1 MARKSGEMG
10 FVDFTS
16 HKVDLPTSAEAVFN
30 FLRNLNNFEKMM
42 PEQIINWHSSE
53 NDCEFDIKGMAH
65 ISLVKSNENPASSV
79 ELVTKPDNPIELK
92 LRGDIESTGKD
103 ASSVVIG
110 LSADLSPILKLM
122 ASAPLQNLVN
132 IMADR
137 LKAAFGV

>member
-16 HKVDLPTSAEAVFN
+16 HKIVLPVSSETAFN

-42 PEQIINWHSSE
+42 PEQVINWHSTES
-53 NDCEFDIKGMAH
+53 DCEFDIKGMAH
-65 ISLVKSNENPASSV
+65 IGLVKQNEVPASSV
-79 ELVTKPDNPIELK
+79 SIVSKPDNPIELK
-92 LRGDIESTGKD
+92 LRGNIEP
-103 ASSVVIG
+103 ASDGSSEVVLV
-110 LSADLSPILKLM
+110 LSANLSPILKMM

-137 LKAAFGV
+137 LQKVLSN